1 MRILAK
7 SLSFMVYYLVKNVN
21 KIDVIYEKIYI
32 CVLFASLII
41 VALGLKAKIKSD
53 TEFSELTLSNI
64 EALGMEETDGAKDYW
79 CCGNEDVCAEGPHYK
94 IKGKLKENPCK

>member
-1 MRILAK
+1 MK
-7 SLSFMVYYLVKNVN
+7 KY
-21 KIDVIYEKIYI
+21 IYAFF
-32 CVLFASLII
+32 FASLII

-64 EALGMEETDGAKDYW
+64 EALGMDETDGAKDYW

>member
-1 MRILAK
+1 MIL
-7 SLSFMVYYLVKNVN
+7 N
-21 KIDVIYEKIYI
+21 
-32 CVLFASLII
+32 
-41 VALGLKAKIKSD
+41 
-53 TEFSELTLSNI
+53 FSELTLSNI

>member
-1 MRILAK
+1 MWKHWLILMK
-7 SLSFMVYYLVKNVN
+7 QILLGKH
-21 KIDVIYEKIYI
+21 YI
-32 CVLFASLII
+32 VAVI

>member
-1 MRILAK
+1 MK
-7 SLSFMVYYLVKNVN
+7 KY
-21 KIDVIYEKIYI
+21 IYAFF
-32 CVLFASLII
+32 FASLII

-64 EALGMEETDGAKDYW
+64 EA
-79 CCGNEDVCAEGPHYK
+79 VSAEGPHYK

>member
-1 MRILAK
+1 MK
-7 SLSFMVYYLVKNVN
+7 KY
-21 KIDVIYEKIYI
+21 IYAFF
-32 CVLFASLII
+32 FASLII

-79 CCGNEDVCAEGPHYK
+79 CT
-94 IKGKLKENPCK
+94 